1 MTRLLLRLLNIRD
14 YEVCQSCETLK
25 SQLTIANEEKQKLTD
40 TLLDILKPKTYE
52 APPVELNQIATT
64 SAIFGRRRAALEA
77 KDREE
82 AKILRSSKN
91 LGKPDFITD
100 SITTERLEHEL
111 GISEAEKE
119 G

>member
-1 MTRLLLRLLNIRD
+1 MTRLFLRLLGIKD
-14 YEVCQSCETLK
+14 FEVCQSCSTLK
-25 SQLTIANEEKQKLTD
+25 SQLAIANEDRQRLTE
-40 TLLDILKPKTYE
+40 TLLEILKPKTYE
-52 APPVELNQIATT
+52 SAPVELNQIAST

-91 LGKPDFITD
+91 LGKPDFTTD
-100 SITTERLEHEL
+100 SITTEQLEHEL

>member
-1 MTRLLLRLLNIRD
+1 LIRLLLRLLGIKD

-25 SQLTIANEEKQKLTD
+25 SQLVIANEDRQRLTD
-40 TLLDILKPKTYE
+40 TLIQILKPSVSE
-52 APPVELNQIATT
+52 APPVEINQIATT
-64 SAIFGRRRAALEA
+64 AALFSRRRAALEA

-82 AKILRSSKN
+82 AKILKSSKN
-91 LGKPDFITD
+91 LGRPDFATD
-100 SITTERLEHEL
+100 DITTERLEHEL